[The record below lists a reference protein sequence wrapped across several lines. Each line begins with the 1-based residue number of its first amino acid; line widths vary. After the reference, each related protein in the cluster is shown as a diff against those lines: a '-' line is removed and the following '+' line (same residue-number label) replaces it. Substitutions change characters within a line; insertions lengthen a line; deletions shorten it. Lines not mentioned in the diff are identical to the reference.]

1 MMKLSYY
8 MKQWLTVLYLLGT
21 IFFEERTHIGTVAK
35 CVFCVVKDN
44 EQQCGVLCV
53 FNSFG

>member
-1 MMKLSYY
+1 MKLSYY